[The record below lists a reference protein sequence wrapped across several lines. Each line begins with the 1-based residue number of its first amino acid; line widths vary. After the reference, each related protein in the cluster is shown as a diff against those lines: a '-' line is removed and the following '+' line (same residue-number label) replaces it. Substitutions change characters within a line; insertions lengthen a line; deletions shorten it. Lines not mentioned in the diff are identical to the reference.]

1 MLNHNRARPA
11 AGQEGSDAPLWLT
24 DAHVVDVLT
33 GSVARDRTVE
43 IRDGRIARI
52 GDDAPPPGA
61 AVLSLGGRHL
71 MPGLISVH
79 THLSVL
85 YPFDAADY
93 GENPATTVLRAAARA
108 RDALRAGVTTV
119 RTLGE
124 QNRADL
130 LLRDAAAKGW
140 APAPRIM
147 GGGQAVSTTGGH
159 GKGGLSVFADGH
171 DAFLKAARTE
181 LDAGADHIKIFI
193 TGGIAHL
200 GETFNGSQTSEEE
213 MRAAVRAARE
223 HGTYVVAHAGGS
235 EAITEAMAC
244 GVRGFEHGYDLDEA
258 TVAEMARRRVFLTPT
273 LTVTRCPD
281 WMRAHDFSEWQI
293 ELAMRVGPQH
303 LESIRR
309 AVSARRTDPLDP
321 EAPGITI
328 VTGTDYPPGEPMDGT
343 VTQVREME
351 FLTLAGLSP
360 VESLQAATVNAAR
373 LVGLEDEIGRVAPG
387 YAADLIAVGADP
399 TSDVSALHDI
409 PLVIQAGGVVR
420 DDLPKTLPGGRK

>member
-1 MLNHNRARPA
+1 MLNHNRPRPGS
-11 AGQEGSDAPLWLT
+11 GQVGTEQSLWLT
-24 DAHVVDVLT
+24 KTHVVDVLT
-33 GSVARDRTVE
+33 GSVARDRNVE
-43 IRDGRIARI
+43 LREGRIARI
-52 GDDAPPPGA
+52 TAQAPPAGA
-61 AVLSLGGRHL
+61 ETVGLGGRYL

-93 GENPATTVLRAAARA
+93 GENPATTVMRAAARA
-108 RDALRAGVTTV
+108 KDALNAGVTTV

-130 LLRDAAAKGW
+130 LLREAVAKGW
-140 APAPRIM
+140 APAPRIV
-147 GGGQAVSTTGGH
+147 GGGRAVSTTGGH

-171 DAFLKAARTE
+171 DEFLKAARAE

-200 GETFNGSQTSEEE
+200 GETFNSSQTSQEE

-223 HGTYVVAHAGGS
+223 NGTYVVAHAGGS
-235 EAITEAMAC
+235 GAILEALQC
-244 GVRGFEHGYDLDEA
+244 GVRGFEHGYDLDDA
-258 TVAEMARRRVFLTPT
+258 AVAEMARSRAFLTPT
-273 LTVTRCPD
+273 LTVTRSPD
-281 WMRAHDFSEWQI
+281 WMRAHDFTEWQV

-309 AVSARRTDPLDP
+309 AAKARRTDPTDP

-343 VTQVREME
+343 VTQVREMQ
-351 FLTLAGLSP
+351 FLTEAGLSP
-360 VESLQAATVNAAR
+360 LEALQAATVNASR
-373 LVGLEDEIGRVAPG
+373 LVQLDDRIGRVEQG
-387 YAADLIAVGADP
+387 YAADLIAVDADP
-399 TSDVSALHDI
+399 TSDIAALHDI

-420 DDLPKTLPGGRK
+420 NDLPRTHTGGGK